1 MEMDPVVKAKHLI
14 LQCRGYN
21 RLKKHTAAIKKG
33 IECIEIADQ
42 LSQPDQDLIKM
53 EAALEVWRAQE
64 ILQQD
69 DDATIFQGKYV
80 EFVKHYASRL
90 PEDDQYK
97 TWIRFIVSNQT
108 NLPVPAASFLLEKAK
123 GLEFVKQ
130 KNYKSSILHNARAAE
145 FAKEGNKH
153 LLITTFKDL
162 VFLHIELKEYT
173 EATQY
178 SDKIIEVAKD
188 INSKKEEYRG
198 YILKGAIYGMYMGE
212 YQSSLLAFNEAL
224 RISND
229 CIEIS
234 SRASF
239 YLERVQSFNYYM
251 KNDLQAAVLHARKAV
266 ELFTLENKYPL
277 LDILQDLA
285 VWHFDLKNFCEA
297 IQYSDKV
304 IEVAKDI
311 NDKGWESRGYKLK
324 GGIELATFAFVAL
337 EIERS
342 MDFSKKDDLQAAV
355 LDILNNLA
363 DLHSNLKNYSEEIQ
377 YSEKVIEVAK
387 GINDKGCE
395 SHGYLM
401 KGVFYGIYMGEY
413 QSSFTALK
421 EALRISNEND
431 CIEIASLASFYLER
445 VQSLDFSKKNNTEAA
460 ILHAKKA
467 VEFVKEENKYL
478 LLDTLKILAD
488 LHLNLK
494 NYSEAIQYS
503 EKVIEVAKGIND
515 KGRESHGYLM
525 KGVFYGIYMGE
536 YQSSLTALKE
546 ALRISNE
553 NDCIEIA
560 SFASFYLE
568 RVQSLDSSKKND
580 LQAAVLHARKA
591 VELFTVENKY
601 PLLDTLK
608 DLVDLHLNVK
618 NYPEAIQYSEKV
630 IEVAK
635 GINDKGWES
644 HGYMM
649 KGDAYGHSGD
659 FDSCCLALNK
669 AFSISKQS
677 NDDKEVIRNHFMAR
691 NIANKKG
698 IKYFALNSEKV
709 VQYLQHENK
718 SLLMETLEDLI
729 PLYCE
734 LNQYS
739 EALQLADN
747 ILKLASDDTQDECW
761 NFKGYFKRGVVYLHL
776 GDHAAALLSFEEALR
791 NAKKS
796 KICELELNQVFS
808 LQEVCQFH
816 LKQYQEY
823 PKNCENLP
831 PLGHLTILTEVLQV
845 LGDELLNEELDLSSS
860 CELMDELLLLEKDDQ
875 FDLNGFIR
883 EIVELWKDPHSI
895 FICWCLLSSLDMSIY
910 NKVLQSPMLLTFY
923 LKIAP
928 DEMKMLLENTNGIT
942 NLFENICSAIT
953 SQKNQYCQDVS
964 LPLLLTLNLLL
975 SNFSLEQIEMCE
987 KLQTLSLTTLEGTV
1001 RSLTNEDHKI
1011 SLIQQYV
1018 GTYKARFKLL
1028 IERKRYGDALW
1039 VAERC
1044 RAKELKFQLLHRE
1057 IEEKDINYS
1066 DIESYIL
1073 DRKCAIIFY
1082 IWCFK
1087 DLFIYSIQKGKS
1099 DQGKD
1104 KAVLKLH
1111 CQIKSKT
1118 HLDSLIRDVWSQM
1131 SRCSMQQQPPVS
1143 RTADNEDDKHEVYC
1157 CSMVRAGPPSEN
1169 DCQNFSD
1176 VNSEEDS
1183 VENPYQELY
1192 ELLIQTLGDIKA
1204 EELVIIPE
1212 GLLYLLPFPALQ
1224 HPTTKRFL
1232 SQDKK
1237 LRSSPSMTTLLSHQT
1252 FPENYYAR
1260 SGSLI
1265 IGNPIVDQIE
1275 GMEPLPGAKKE
1286 AEAIARIID
1295 GVMPLIGPRATK
1307 SAVLERL
1314 FDVCIAHFAC
1324 HIKLDPSAIVLSPE
1338 GSPQQGDDDSYLLK
1352 PEDIMEKDIHARLVV
1367 LSGCNSGLGKIC
1379 AEGVVGIARAFL
1391 AAGAAAVL
1399 VSLWR
1404 VNDYSTCE
1412 FMTIFYTY
1420 FLDWDVRRSASE
1432 SLHLTIS
1439 YMRAK
1444 YPHEPMKWSGF
1455 YLMGDDVTIDRESL
1469 SVLRTQREPPASRSR
1484 EPCECDE

>member
-355 LDILNNLA
+355 LHSRKAAESKYPLLDILNNLA

-494 NYSEAIQYS
+494 NYS
-503 EKVIEVAKGIND
+503 
-515 KGRESHGYLM
+515 
-525 KGVFYGIYMGE
+525 
-536 YQSSLTALKE
+536 
-546 ALRISNE
+546 
-553 NDCIEIA
+553 
-560 SFASFYLE
+560 
-568 RVQSLDSSKKND
+568 
-580 LQAAVLHARKA
+580 
-591 VELFTVENKY
+591 
-601 PLLDTLK
+601 
-608 DLVDLHLNVK
+608 
-618 NYPEAIQYSEKV
+618 EAIQYSEKV